1 MKKNKKNKSKYFW
14 LSIYMIIILKLND
27 DFDLLKLKVSD
38 VRTLKEMKRMR
49 MRKVNV
55 NETQVRNL
63 YNKWKQN
70 KILN

>member
-55 NETQVRNL
+55 NETKVRNL
-63 YNKWKQN
+63 YNKLMKN
-70 KILN
+70 